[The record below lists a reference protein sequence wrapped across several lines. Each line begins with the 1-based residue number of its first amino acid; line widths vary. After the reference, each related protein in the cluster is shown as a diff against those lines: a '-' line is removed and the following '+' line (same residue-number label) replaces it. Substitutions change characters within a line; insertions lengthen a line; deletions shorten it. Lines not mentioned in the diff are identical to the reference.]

1 MGGASR
7 GGARYGRPS
16 SFRRRRSHHGI
27 VACTALLLVVVA
39 AGCRPSAPNAPALAA
54 QLRAGRGAD
63 IGLANGGP
71 NGDPTIFARE
81 LDASKAT
88 GAHWYRGDVTSV
100 GEADYVVS
108 MTRPRGLKVL
118 AVLGGSSKWL
128 NPALCSAIPAK
139 YGPSHGGGIDAVEL
153 LNEPDL
159 PFGAWGALSPGQYL
173 DQVRSCV
180 SAVRAADPA
189 MPIVVG
195 AVSMAAPGGPLQ
207 WFANLY
213 AANGGGALPGDA
225 VSWHPYLDWAGFNA
239 PGQWTWT
246 ANLHAL
252 MALHGDGNK
261 QVWATET
268 GAPTSGF
275 HSVDLGT
282 QASIAGQIV
291 AHWHQFG
298 SYAGALF
305 FYQVRDHPAAGG
317 LAASDPASR
326 DQNYGLLYSNF
337 TPKPAYAAFAQAI
350 ATS

>member
-1 MGGASR
+1 MG
-7 GGARYGRPS
+7 
-16 SFRRRRSHHGI
+16 
-27 VACTALLLVVVA
+27 C
-39 AGCRPSAPNAPALAA
+39 
-54 QLRAGRGAD
+54 D
-63 IGLANGGP
+63 GGP

-88 GAHWYRGDVTSV
+88 GAHWYRGDVTSL

-118 AVLGGSSKWL
+118 AVLGGSAKWL
-128 NPALCSAIPAK
+128 NPALCSAVPAR

-153 LNEPDL
+153 
-159 PFGAWGALSPGQYL
+159 
-173 DQVRSCV
+173 
-180 SAVRAADPA
+180 
-189 MPIVVG
+189 
-195 AVSMAAPGGPLQ
+195 
-207 WFANLY
+207 
-213 AANGGGALPGDA
+213 ANGGGALPGDA

-252 MALHGDGNK
+252 MALHGDANK

-268 GAPTSGF
+268 GASTSGF
-275 HSVDLGT
+275 HSVDLAT

-305 FYQVRDHPAAGG
+305 FYEVRDHPAAGG

-337 TPKPAYAAFAQAI
+337 TPKPAYAAFAAAI